1 VVDVPRERFEELVAD
16 ALDEIPDELLR
27 MMDNVAVVV
36 REGTEGSR
44 LLGLYDGIP
53 LTERDA
59 GYDGMVVPDRIS
71 IFRRP
76 ILAMCADEDEVVA
89 QVRITVIHE
98 VAHHFGIDDERLH
111 TLGWD

>member
-1 VVDVPRERFEELVAD
+1 MIDVPRERFEELVAD
-16 ALDEIPDELLR
+16 ALDEIPDDLFA
-27 MMDNVAVVV
+27 MIDNVAVVV
-36 REGTEGSR
+36 REGTEGSS

-76 ILAMCADEDEVVA
+76 ILAMCADEAEVVE

-98 VAHHFGIDDERLH
+98 VAHHFGIDDDRLH
-111 TLGWD
+111 ALGWD

>member
-1 VVDVPRERFEELVAD
+1 VVDVPRARFEELVAD
-16 ALDEIPDELLR
+16 ALDEIPDELLQ

>member
-1 VVDVPRERFEELVAD
+1 VVDVPRARFEELVAD
-16 ALDEIPDELLR
+16 ALDEIPDELLQ

-76 ILAMCADEDEVVA
+76 ILAMCADEAEVVE

-111 TLGWD
+111 ALGWD